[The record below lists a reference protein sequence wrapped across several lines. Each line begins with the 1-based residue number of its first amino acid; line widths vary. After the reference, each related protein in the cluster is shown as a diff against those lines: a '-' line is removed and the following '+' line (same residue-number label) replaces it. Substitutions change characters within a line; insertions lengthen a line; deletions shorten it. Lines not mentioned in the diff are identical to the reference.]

1 MLIFTRTIGESII
14 INDDIRIVIT
24 GVKGK
29 QVRIG
34 IDAPTDI
41 PIMREELMGNRLPKD
56 KTTK

>member
-34 IDAPTDI
+34 IDAPTEVEV
-41 PIMREELMGNRLPKD
+41 MREELMGNRLPKD
-56 KTTK
+56 KVTK